1 MSTLDHA
8 FRRTQEGDHQG
19 FTDWVRRVELPLR
32 ASLRRFARRVDVEAI
47 VQEALLR
54 MWTLAPTL
62 TLDGEDASL
71 RYALR
76 LARNLAL
83 REAERVARFSPPDP
97 GGSEVPPEPRVDPD
111 PVPDPGLLRAI
122 LHCIGRLP
130 VKPRAALQA
139 RLAAGGLEPDR
150 ALADRLR
157 MSLNTFLQNV
167 VRARRHLAR
176 CLESKGI
183 SA

>member
-1 MSTLDHA
+1 MSGLDHA
-8 FRRTQEGDHQG
+8 FRRTQEGDHDG

-32 ASLRRFARRVDVEAI
+32 TSLKRFARRVDVEAI

-62 TLDGEDASL
+62 TLAGEDASL

-83 REAERVARFSPPDP
+83 REAERGSRFDP
-97 GGSEVPPEPRVDPD
+97 LDPVNVEGAPEAAVDPD
-111 PVPDPGLLRAI
+111 PSPDPGLRQAI
-122 LHCIGRLP
+122 LECIGLLP
-130 VKPRAALQA
+130 QKPRAALLA

-157 MSLNTFLQNV
+157 MTLNTFLQNI
-167 VRARRHLAR
+167 VRARGHLMR
-176 CLESKGI
+176 CLESRGI
-183 SA
+183 SP

>member
-1 MSTLDHA
+1 MSTVDHA
-8 FRRTQEGDHQG
+8 FWRTQEGDHEG

-32 ASLRRFARRVDVEAI
+32 ASLRRFARSVDVEAI

-62 TLDGEDASL
+62 TLTGEDASL

-83 REAERVARFSPPDP
+83 REAERVARFDPLDPEIEGSPETTID
-97 GGSEVPPEPRVDPD
+97 PEPPS
-111 PVPDPGLLRAI
+111 DPGLRQAI
-122 LHCIGRLP
+122 LECIGRLP
-130 VKPRAALQA
+130 RKPREALLA
-139 RLAAGGLEPDR
+139 RLAANGLEPDR

-157 MSLNTFLQNV
+157 MALNTFLQNV
-167 VRARRHLAR
+167 VRARRHLMR
-176 CLESKGI
+176 CLESRGI
-183 SA
+183 SP